1 MPSTLLAIALL
12 AVAFTQG
19 GVLDP
24 AKLHGEWYHAYE
36 LPDGRTYEGYTIYR
50 EDGTFSD
57 NSTIFYDGK
66 EIDSIRIEGTW
77 KLEGRQMT
85 YKGKVIGHP
94 SIPGE
99 QPDVTCEITE
109 ITDERYSFK
118 SPIDGS
124 IQHETR
130 VK

>member
-1 MPSTLLAIALL
+1 MSQALLSFALL

-24 AKLHGEWYHAYE
+24 AKLYGEWHHAYE
-36 LPDGRTYEGYTIYR
+36 LPDGRTYEGYTVYR

-57 NSTIFYDGK
+57 NSTILYDGQ
-66 EIDSIRIEGTW
+66 EIDRIWIEGTW
-77 KLEGRQMT
+77 ELNGRQMT

-94 SIPGE
+94 PLPEE

-109 ITDERYSFK
+109 ITEDRYSFK
-118 SPIDGS
+118 SPVDGS

-130 VK
+130 VR